1 MRPSDWAASAGA
13 GTKCVHKDE
22 MASGEVGCVYR
33 CRGPEPDENDARPET
48 ATEPAR
54 PAPPPPGARRAARAL
69 SKAMKRRKSAAQTRN

>member
-1 MRPSDWAASAGA
+1 VRPSDWAASAGA

-48 ATEPAR
+48 ATPTE
-54 PAPPPPGARRAARAL
+54 PPPGPAPARRAARAL

>member
-1 MRPSDWAASAGA
+1 M
-13 GTKCVHKDE
+13 HKDE

-48 ATEPAR
+48 ATEPPPSAS
-54 PAPPPPGARRAARAL
+54 PAPARRAARAL